1 MRKKTN
7 ALFTIIVCVG
17 MMLSACNFPFLS
29 SATEEASPEPGS
41 AADQTSVAETVVAL
55 QTQESGLPADEE
67 TEEPVGEESPEPPT
81 EEAGPSPTP
90 GEEGCIDRVGF
101 VADVTIPDDTF
112 IDPGDSFTKTWRLKN
127 LGTCTWTSSYALV
140 FSHGDQMG
148 GPGSVPLSGTVNP
161 GGTVDLSVNL
171 TAPGSEG
178 TYQGYWMLRNGSGVL
193 FGIGG
198 SGDSPFWVKIKVP
211 GPTPT
216 PTSTG
221 LILVLTPIIV
231 VPFPTHL
238 TRVAGESGMVWSD
251 GTVYGPENAGDTG
264 TDLSSQA
271 FLSFNIS
278 TIPAGSTINSVTV
291 DFTDYDTLGDPF
303 GSLGCLRGYVDN
315 YGTLDS
321 SDYHSGGATG
331 AIMRWC
337 NASQLSTAGPDE
349 DVVNALQSVVGSSR
363 FRLRMQFNQTATD
376 NDGVADMVR
385 LGDVKL
391 IISYTAP

>member
-178 TYQGYWMLRNGSGVL
+178 TYQGYWMLRNGNGVL

-211 GPTPT
+211 GPTP
-216 PTSTG
+216 
-221 LILVLTPIIV
+221 
-231 VPFPTHL
+231 
-238 TRVAGESGMVWSD
+238 
-251 GTVYGPENAGDTG
+251 
-264 TDLSSQA
+264 
-271 FLSFNIS
+271 
-278 TIPAGSTINSVTV
+278 
-291 DFTDYDTLGDPF
+291 
-303 GSLGCLRGYVDN
+303 
-315 YGTLDS
+315 
-321 SDYHSGGATG
+321 
-331 AIMRWC
+331 
-337 NASQLSTAGPDE
+337 
-349 DVVNALQSVVGSSR
+349 
-363 FRLRMQFNQTATD
+363 
-376 NDGVADMVR
+376 
-385 LGDVKL
+385 
-391 IISYTAP
+391 

>member
-1 MRKKTN
+1 MQKKTHV
-7 ALFTIIVCVG
+7 LVTLLVCLA
-17 MMLSACNFPFLS
+17 MTLSACNFPFLGG
-29 SATEEASPEPGS
+29 AIDETEAEE
-41 AADQTSVAETVVAL
+41 TSVAETVIAL
-55 QTQESGLPADEE
+55 QTQQGDQPDADETEE
-67 TEEPVGEESPEPPT
+67 TEEGPEGDESPEPPT
-81 EEAGPSPTP
+81 EEPGPSPTP
-90 GEEGCIDRVGF
+90 GEEGCIDQAGF

-140 FSHGDQMG
+140 FSHGDQLG
-148 GPGSVPLSGTVNP
+148 GPGSTALTGAVNP
-161 GGTVDLSVNL
+161 GGTVDLSVDL

-178 TYQGYWMLRNGSGVL
+178 TYQGYWMLRNGNGVL

-198 SGDSPFWVKIKVP
+198 SGDSPFWVRIKVP

-216 PTSTG
+216 PTNTG

-231 VPFPTHL
+231 VPFPTTL
-238 TRVAGESGMVWSD
+238 TRIAGESGSVRSN
-251 GTVYGPENAGDTG
+251 GAVLTPENVGDTSG
-264 TDLSSQA
+264 DLTSQA

-278 TIPAGSTINSVTV
+278 SIPAGSTINSVTV

-303 GSLGCLRGYVDN
+303 GDLGCLRGYVDN

-321 SDYHSGGATG
+321 SDYFGGSPLG

-337 NASQLSTAGPDE
+337 NAGQLSTSGTDN
-349 DVVNALQSVVGSSR
+349 DVKSALQSVVGSSR
-363 FRLRMQFNQTATD
+363 FRLRLQFNQTDTD

-385 LGDVKL
+385 FGDAKL
-391 IISYTAP
+391 IISYSAP